1 MPYDYVEYILSSG
14 NHENAE
20 IPLER
25 NHLQFEVDVGQ
36 QIVGWE
42 LVDAGGIK
50 NGTTD
55 KVITAKNI
63 TATLDGDTTVND
75 VQEGQDYSV
84 KDDNSDS
91 YYRKLHLMSVMKEH
105 KLLQDKL
112 LKFVLLHN

>member
-1 MPYDYVEYILSSG
+1 MKKSRLLSFKKCGCYLTPSLTKERTIAGSTTNVFAHDNDSNNENDCTNPLEVDKDHLMPYDYVEYILSSG

-50 NGTTD
+50 M
-55 KVITAKNI
+55 
-63 TATLDGDTTVND
+63 
-75 VQEGQDYSV
+75 VQQI
-84 KDDNSDS
+84 K
-91 YYRKLHLMSVMKEH
+91 
-105 KLLQDKL
+105 
-112 LKFVLLHN
+112 